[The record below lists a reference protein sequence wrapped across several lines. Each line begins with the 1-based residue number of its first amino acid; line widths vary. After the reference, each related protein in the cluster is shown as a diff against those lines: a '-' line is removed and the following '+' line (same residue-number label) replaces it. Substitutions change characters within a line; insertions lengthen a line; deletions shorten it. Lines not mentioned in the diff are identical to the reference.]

1 MRCWSSVSV
10 CTDFV
15 YSPPT
20 HRSGDRAQ
28 RRVYSSQ
35 LWRIGYTI
43 VMVLMGSARGAMVE
57 AVWRRTA
64 VVGRGSS
71 KTAERNI
78 CAFTTWQS
86 TSTHSCRDDAR
97 SVNFFARRRRSTSL
111 AHSSKQPMKQQ
122 VVKNTYESEFLDE
135 VEGAVDAILLK
146 HQNQNILDLPPVERE
161 SLGVA
166 TPLRIRMDALTR
178 NGDCRRCWLQ
188 RAHCIC
194 HECPGL
200 ESESSSSSPTG
211 TAETNGPAVVLPS
224 IRRLFLLT
232 HHKEICLA
240 VDTAKMILAAF
251 PQTCRLVVSGMGP
264 EYQPSMSELM
274 KVLYPDSRSADDD
287 GHQKRTKCLVLFP
300 SEDARTFQQIVQED
314 KQKQREQEQDYPH
327 KEGDEEWDIVVIDGT
342 WSQARKMYNRY
353 IPPEHEGGPI
363 RVKLSNEA
371 VALLEQSDV
380 LADPNSCHD
389 NSLIPGHQLRRHPI
403 KWREVSTLEATR
415 LLLRDIIITAED
427 ASDSPTSTSSPK
439 SWDTLASYQIMAD
452 KAAQKQLGPPRRR

>member
-1 MRCWSSVSV
+1 MRCWPSVSV
-10 CTDFV
+10 CTDFG
-15 YSPPT
+15 YSPPI
-20 HRSGDRAQ
+20 HRSGDRTQ
-28 RRVYSSQ
+28 RRVHSSQ
-35 LWRIGYTI
+35 LWWIGYTI
-43 VMVLMGSARGAMVE
+43 VMVLMGSARVAVVE

-64 VVGRGSS
+64 VVRRGSS
-71 KTAERNI
+71 KTGQRNT
-78 CAFTTWQS
+78 CGFTTTWQS
-86 TSTHSCRDDAR
+86 ISTHSCRDDAR
-97 SVNFFARRRRSTSL
+97 SVNFVRRRRSTITL
-111 AHSSKQPMKQQ
+111 AHSSKQPIKKQ

-166 TPLRIRMDALTR
+166 IPLRIRMDALTR

-200 ESESSSSSPTG
+200 ESESSSSPTV
-211 TAETNGPAVVLPS
+211 TAETNGPVVLPN

-274 KVLYPDSRSADDD
+274 KVLYPDSKSADD
-287 GHQKRTKCLVLFP
+287 GYQKRTKCLVLFP
-300 SEDARTFQQIVQED
+300 SEDARTFQEIVHEE
-314 KQKQREQEQDYPH
+314 KQNQREQEQEQDYPH

-353 IPPEHEGGPI
+353 IPPENEGGPI

-371 VALLEQSDV
+371 VALLEQSEV
-380 LADPNSCHD
+380 LADPNWCDD

-415 LLLRDIIITAED
+415 LLLRDIIVTAED
-427 ASDSPTSTSSPK
+427 ASGSPTSNSSPK
-439 SWDTLASYQIMAD
+439 PWDTLASYQIRAD